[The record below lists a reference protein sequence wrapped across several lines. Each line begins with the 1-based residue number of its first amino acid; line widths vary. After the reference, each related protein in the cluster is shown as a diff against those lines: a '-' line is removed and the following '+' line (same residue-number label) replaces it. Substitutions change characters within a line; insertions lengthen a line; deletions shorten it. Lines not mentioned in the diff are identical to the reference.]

1 MAWAIKTEVADPFAA
16 HYAFPAQKTMYGGK
30 RIAAGD
36 VVFIFASKNAG
47 GSGLVAK
54 GLVTSAVAIP
64 GRPGVARQTPRV
76 GMAVDRTA
84 LGRRPL
90 GRSRLKLFSRWND
103 GRPETE
109 RNFKLYRQ
117 TTHKVVGPS
126 DRAAAFLGEF
136 FGAEC
141 RRRYRMP
148 YSALPPQQ

>member
-109 RNFKLYRQ
+109 VSVR
-117 TTHKVVGPS
+117 PS
-126 DRAAAFLGEF
+126 H
-136 FGAEC
+136 
-141 RRRYRMP
+141 
-148 YSALPPQQ
+148 LPPQPRSCCDCAFPMREGRSDGRQGEGMAGAAGGVAFG